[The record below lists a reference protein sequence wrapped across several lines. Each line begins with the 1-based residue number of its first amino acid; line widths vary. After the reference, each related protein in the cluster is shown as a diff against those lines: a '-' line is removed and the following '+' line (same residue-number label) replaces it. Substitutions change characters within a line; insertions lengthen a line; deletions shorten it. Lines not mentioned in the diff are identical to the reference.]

1 MTFYLPT
8 ISSLNR
14 QINITL
20 RPPRERREIS
30 QACPHADVY
39 SFGSGRCPIC
49 YRQRIQSYG
58 HRIRR
63 SARHLPPIPQP
74 PPRIHVP
81 RPPLPILRRPRP
93 PQPVRVSPFARNNFL
108 LRTGIRPQRPL
119 PGKCVDMKNKELVCS
134 ICYCNYNSNMDCQV
148 LPCSHKFHSTCL
160 KKWFTKKQNCPLCRR
175 QYGRMP
181 QLFSAREE

>member
-30 QACPHADVY
+30 QTCPHADVY
-39 SFGSGRCPIC
+39 NFGSGRCPIC

-58 HRIRR
+58 RRIRR
-63 SARHLPPIPQP
+63 SARHLPP
-74 PPRIHVP
+74 RIHIP

-93 PQPVRVSPFARNNFL
+93 PQPARNNFL

-119 PGKCVDMKNKELVCS
+119 PGKCVDMKHKELVCS

-148 LPCSHKFHSTCL
+148 LPCNHKFHSTCL

-175 QYGRMP
+175 QYGRM
-181 QLFSAREE
+181 SDVS

>member
-14 QINITL
+14 HINISL
-20 RPPRERREIS
+20 RPTRERREIS
-30 QACPHADVY
+30 QTCSHSDVY
-39 SFGSGRCPIC
+39 NFGSGRCPIC

-63 SARHLPPIPQP
+63 SARHLPQVPPP
-74 PPRIHVP
+74 PPRIRIP
-81 RPPLPILRRPRP
+81 RPPIPILRL
-93 PQPVRVSPFARNNFL
+93 PQPVRSNPFTSNNFL
-108 LRTGIRPQRPL
+108 LRTRIIPQRPM
-119 PGKCVDMKNKELVCS
+119 PGKCVDMKNKELMCS

-148 LPCSHKFHSTCL
+148 LPCDHKFHSTCI

-175 QYGRMP
+175 QYDRM
-181 QLFSAREE
+181 SDVS